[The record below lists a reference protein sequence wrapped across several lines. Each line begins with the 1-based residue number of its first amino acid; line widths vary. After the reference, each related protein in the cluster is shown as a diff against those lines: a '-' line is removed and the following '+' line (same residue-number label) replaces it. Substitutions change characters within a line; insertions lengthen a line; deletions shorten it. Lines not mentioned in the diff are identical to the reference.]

1 MYAPVTRSC
10 WDTPSLCSR
19 SVAIF
24 SPSET
29 SWPSLITTYT
39 QKYKSFYQPCTSLA
53 CPHTLWLRKT
63 RLAPVTHFS
72 LPGQTLS
79 HASLTCETVIHF
91 TSSSRKSP
99 RFWTLSM
106 CILVCPTRN
115 SRLVFF
121 TKPAETKLQNCF
133 SSAPPTIA
141 TRPSSA
147 QKLNLV

>member
-1 MYAPVTRSC
+1 MCVSQFSLLLMYQTECSCCNKRSMYAPVTRSC

-39 QKYKSFYQPCTSLA
+39 QIMRCRVLSHST
-53 CPHTLWLRKT
+53 HH
-63 RLAPVTHFS
+63 APVTHS
-72 LPGQTLS
+72 
-79 HASLTCETVIHF
+79 

-99 RFWTLSM
+99 RVCTLSM

-115 SRLVFF
+115 SNLVFF
-121 TKPAETKLQNCF
+121 TEPAETEVGCNQ
-133 SSAPPTIA
+133 PRPQIA
-141 TRPSSA
+141 TQPSSA
-147 QKLNLV
+147 QKVI

>member
-39 QKYKSFYQPCTSLA
+39 QMYKSFNQ
-53 CPHTLWLRKT
+53 PHTLWLRKT

-72 LPGQTLS
+72 LAGQTLM
-79 HASLTCETVIHF
+79 CESGLRDYHLF
-91 TSSSRKSP
+91 H
-99 RFWTLSM
+99 L
-106 CILVCPTRN
+106 
-115 SRLVFF
+115 
-121 TKPAETKLQNCF
+121 KLQKVSQILYTVNVY
-133 SSAPPTIA
+133 SGLPHKK
-141 TRPSSA
+141 
-147 QKLNLV
+147 Q